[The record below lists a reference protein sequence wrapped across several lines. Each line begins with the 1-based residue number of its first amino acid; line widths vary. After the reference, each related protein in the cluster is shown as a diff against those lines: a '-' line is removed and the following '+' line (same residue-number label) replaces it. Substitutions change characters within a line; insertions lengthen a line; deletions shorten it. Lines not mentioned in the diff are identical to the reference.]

1 MQVIA
6 NDADLQIVRIKN
18 AFDPDADLC
27 DTAGILTY
35 PHLSSRILTY
45 PHVCSRMLTYAYLR
59 MLT

>member
-27 DTAGILTY
+27 DTAG
-35 PHLSSRILTY
+35 
-45 PHVCSRMLTYAYLR
+45 MLTYADVKNAL
-59 MLT
+59 LTYADVC